1 MSDADFKA
9 DPSIYT
15 AADPAAPVDAEAER
29 PVGGIAAGLA
39 GAEQASFV
47 APRPLR
53 ADVWRRF
60 RKNRLAMA
68 GLIFLALLVL
78 VAIFAPWIAPYGFDE
93 RSAGAFREPPSMDHF
108 FGTDTIGLDVF
119 SRVVYGARISLK
131 VGFVATIMAVV
142 IGLVLGAIAGFA
154 GGRTDNLIMRFTD
167 IFLAIPYIILAIAV
181 ATIFGQSV
189 NSVILVLGLTGW
201 LGICRIVRASFLA
214 LSRLEYVEAARAL
227 GFSKTRIIFRHMLPN
242 ALQPI
247 IVYATIGIGSII
259 LAEAALSFLG
269 VGPVFPTPAWGLMV
283 SEAKSTLA
291 VAPHMLFFPGMA
303 IFLTVLSFVFIGDG
317 LRDALDPKL
326 K

>member
-1 MSDADFKA
+1 MSDVDPHPFVDPEAPLSPEAD
-9 DPSIYT
+9 
-15 AADPAAPVDAEAER
+15 R
-29 PVGGIAAGLA
+29 PTSGLPAGLA

-47 APRPLR
+47 AQRPLR

-60 RKNRLAMA
+60 CKNRLALA
-68 GLIFLALLVL
+68 GLVFIVALLL
-78 VAIFAPWIAPYGFDE
+78 VAIFAPWIAPYDYDE
-93 RSAGAFREPPSMDHF
+93 RTPGAFREGPSSEHW
-108 FGTDTIGLDVF
+108 FGTDIIGLDVF

-131 VGFVATIMAVV
+131 VGIVATLMAVV
-142 IGLVLGAIAGFA
+142 IGLILGAIAGFA
-154 GGRTDNLIMRFTD
+154 GGKTDNLIMRFTD

-201 LGICRIVRASFLA
+201 LGICRIVRASFLSLA
-214 LSRLEYVEAARAL
+214 RMEYVDAARAL
-227 GFSKTRIIFRHMLPN
+227 GFSRTRIIFRHMLPN
-242 ALQPI
+242 ALQPV
-247 IVYATIGIGSII
+247 IVYSTIAIGSVI

-269 VGPVFPTPAWGLMV
+269 VGPVPPTPAWGLMV

-303 IFLTVLSFVFIGDG
+303 IFLTVLAFVFVGDG